1 MASRAIHLEVAVS
14 LETDASINA
23 LWRFIIQRGQVEHL
37 RSDNATIFTGAE
49 KELKKTLVTL
59 NQEMIQRAMSQVGI
73 CWSFYPP
80 ASSHHGGVGERM
92 ICLV

>member
-1 MASRAIHLEVAVS
+1 M
-14 LETDASINA
+14 
-23 LWRFIIQRGQVEHL
+23 EHL

-73 CWSFYPP
+73 CWSFNPL
-80 ASSHHGGVGERM
+80 ASSHHGGVGEHPPGVKGPHFCPTSADIR
-92 ICLV
+92 